1 MQGNYQGTAP
11 FLISPVQ
18 GIQTYVKY
26 VNYSHHFLFAH
37 SSPLPKECQLHQ
49 RLRQRGMCQ
58 HSWLWSSQDSCQC
71 G

>member
-1 MQGNYQGTAP
+1 MQGNYEGTAP

-26 VNYSHHFLFAH
+26 VQLQQPF
-37 SSPLPKECQLHQ
+37 PLCSLVASTQECQLHQ